1 MPQDANGITSHH
13 HHHESSISTPID
25 RLVNPTGQ
33 KIGRNDADGDD
44 DHHNRY
50 TGSAAY
56 SHGNAERK
64 DSHPIED
71 RSSTNRS
78 SLQTTTTTG
87 GVDGGGGSAH
97 DAERY
102 SAVLQATDAAKN
114 MAILSSGSSSSSAA
128 VKAKATKS
136 SYNPVC
142 EAAAHQEAL
151 LSMSTLYHSYKDHF
165 DVPSRLW
172 TRTGTCK
179 VQLLRSIGK
188 WSTGTRTECSIMN
201 CYIESIF
208 NAKHFIYI
216 ENQFFVGNTAGEGV
230 YNKIP
235 NAIVERILRAHS
247 QREAF
252 RVIII
257 IPVHPNGDYSH
268 AMKAKVVMHYE
279 YATINRGLESM
290 FNQLKFRSPAININD
305 YIDFFSLRNWGI
317 INNKVVSE
325 QIYVHDK
332 LIIIDDRVLIIGSA
346 NINDRSMLGNR
357 DSELAVRIE
366 DAAHMD
372 IRMNGNMFT
381 VGCVPHRLRVKLMKQ
396 HLQCN
401 GSIGKV
407 KIRDSHIVVL
417 KGRIVILTMT

>member
-1 MPQDANGITSHH
+1 LPQDANGITSHH
-13 HHHESSISTPID
+13 QQESSISTPID
-25 RLVNPTGQ
+25 RLVNPTGL

-44 DHHNRY
+44 DDHHHRY
-50 TGSAAY
+50 IGSAAY

-64 DSHPIED
+64 DSHPTVD
-71 RSSTNRS
+71 RSSTNRN
-78 SLQTTTTTG
+78 SLQTITTG
-87 GVDGGGGSAH
+87 GGGGGSAH
-97 DAERY
+97 DSERY

-114 MAILSSGSSSSSAA
+114 MAILSSGSSSSSSIVA
-128 VKAKATKS
+128 VKAKTTKT
-136 SYNPVC
+136 SYNPIC

-290 FNQLKFRSPAININD
+290 FNQLKFRAPAINISD
-305 YIDFFSLRNWGI
+305 YIDFYSLRNWGI
-317 INNKVVSE
+317 INNKVISE

-332 LIIIDDRVLIIGSA
+332 LIIVDDRVLIIGSA

-366 DAAHMD
+366 DADHMN

-401 GSIGKV
+401 DSIGEV
-407 KIRDSHIVVL
+407 KIRYNTDSASHI
-417 KGRIVILTMT
+417 I

>member
-1 MPQDANGITSHH
+1 
-13 HHHESSISTPID
+13 
-25 RLVNPTGQ
+25 
-33 KIGRNDADGDD
+33 
-44 DHHNRY
+44 
-50 TGSAAY
+50 
-56 SHGNAERK
+56 
-64 DSHPIED
+64 
-71 RSSTNRS
+71 
-78 SLQTTTTTG
+78 
-87 GVDGGGGSAH
+87 
-97 DAERY
+97 
-102 SAVLQATDAAKN
+102 
-114 MAILSSGSSSSSAA
+114 
-128 VKAKATKS
+128 
-136 SYNPVC
+136 
-142 EAAAHQEAL
+142 
-151 LSMSTLYHSYKDHF
+151 
-165 DVPSRLW
+165 
-172 TRTGTCK
+172 
-179 VQLLRSIGK
+179 
-188 WSTGTRTECSIMN
+188 MN
-201 CYIESIF
+201 CYIESIC

-279 YATINRGLESM
+279 YATINRCLESM
-290 FNQLKFRSPAININD
+290 FTQLKFRAPAINISD

-332 LIIIDDRVLIIGSA
+332 LIIVDDRVLIIGSA

-372 IRMNGNMFT
+372 IRMNGNLFT

-401 GSIGKV
+401 DSIGEV
-407 KIRDSHIVVL
+407 KIRDTDSASQQYCVVSPSL
-417 KGRIVILTMT
+417 P